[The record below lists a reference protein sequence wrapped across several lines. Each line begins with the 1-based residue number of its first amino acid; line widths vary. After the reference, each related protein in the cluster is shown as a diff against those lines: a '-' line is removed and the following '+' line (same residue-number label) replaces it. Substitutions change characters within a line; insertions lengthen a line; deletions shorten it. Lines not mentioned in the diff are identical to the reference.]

1 MLRRQRRNESSWEAI
16 PAKFNEFRHRGRSQT
31 LLWTVW
37 IFPLGPFVCRG
48 GSCVLELT
56 LRGTCVVRFWFPCHS
71 LPDCPLLFCLC
82 LFSPH
87 LLGVGSRM
95 LVSPRGGC
103 SILVVPECCML
114 ALDLLFLGRYPAL
127 EELSRRPTAAQS
139 EIIAW
144 LRSQLAVCRLVEETF
159 PLAPGR
165 AGPELSAA
173 LLQLEVCCWLSGV
186 STRLP

>member
-1 MLRRQRRNESSWEAI
+1 
-16 PAKFNEFRHRGRSQT
+16 
-31 LLWTVW
+31 
-37 IFPLGPFVCRG
+37 
-48 GSCVLELT
+48 
-56 LRGTCVVRFWFPCHS
+56 
-71 LPDCPLLFCLC
+71 
-82 LFSPH
+82 
-87 LLGVGSRM
+87 M

-103 SILVVPECCML
+103 SILVVPECCMF

-144 LRSQLAVCRLVEETF
+144 LRSQLAVCRFVEETF

>member
-1 MLRRQRRNESSWEAI
+1 MRSRIDFAWHLRR
-16 PAKFNEFRHRGRSQT
+16 
-31 LLWTVW
+31 
-37 IFPLGPFVCRG
+37 
-48 GSCVLELT
+48 
-56 LRGTCVVRFWFPCHS
+56 
-71 LPDCPLLFCLC
+71 
-82 LFSPH
+82 
-87 LLGVGSRM
+87 
-95 LVSPRGGC
+95 
-103 SILVVPECCML
+103 SILVPMPQSSGLSAAVLPLPLLSSSSWCWKSHVGL
-114 ALDLLFLGRYPAL
+114 SKLDLLFLGRYPAL

-144 LRSQLAVCRLVEETF
+144 LRSQLAVCRFVEETF